1 MLPSFLLPKTLNAA
15 RTIEAGVTATNTTFL
30 TKR

>member
-15 RTIEAGVTATNTTFL
+15 HTIAAGVTGISATLVT
-30 TKR
+30 